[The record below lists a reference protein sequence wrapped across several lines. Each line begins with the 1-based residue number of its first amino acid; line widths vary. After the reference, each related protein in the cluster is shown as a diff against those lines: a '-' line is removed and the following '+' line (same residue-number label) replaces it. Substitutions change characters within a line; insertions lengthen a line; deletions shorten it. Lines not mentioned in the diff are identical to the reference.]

1 MAVGVDVIKTTG
13 RLIFTLQR
21 DDETTT
27 RAIDVPFPKTNAENL
42 QTAVNEANARFT
54 NSNLSQNL
62 VIQPATWRDNNDA
75 EAQWTTTG
83 VSYEIVTTTT
93 TPITPETPVT
103 VGSAQE
109 HQQEEYQGQ

>member
-13 RLIFTLQR
+13 RLIFSLQR
-21 DDETTT
+21 GDEATT
-27 RAIDVPFPKTNAENL
+27 RTIDVPYPKTDAESL

-54 NSNLSQNL
+54 TSTNAQNL
-62 VIQPATWRDNNDA
+62 IIQPAIWRDSNDT

-93 TPITPETPVT
+93 TPVTPDEPVT
-103 VGSAQE
+103 LGSAQE
-109 HQQEEYQGQ
+109 YQDNQQG